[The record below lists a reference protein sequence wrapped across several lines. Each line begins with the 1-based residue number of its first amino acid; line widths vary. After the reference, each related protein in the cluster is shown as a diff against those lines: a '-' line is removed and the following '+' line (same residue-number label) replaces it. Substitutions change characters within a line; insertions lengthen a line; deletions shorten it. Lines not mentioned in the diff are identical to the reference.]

1 MWKIVVR
8 VAIMVGIIG
17 GLIYGMFYLWNNRYE
32 YFFQGD
38 EIKTTEDSDELSS
51 KKGLLDGVDSEG
63 EEDINNIDDEDLDED
78 SEDDLDTNV
87 EVYNIPVI
95 NKSDCDD
102 ECKSK
107 QNVEVEYKYCREIC
121 GLNEI
126 SKSES
131 STESDDNNQNITDD
145 EIENDECDDID
156 DSFEEDVCWKKK
168 AIEEKN
174 AKYCDEIYSEAL
186 GRVCQDRVLE
196 EILN

>member
-8 VAIMVGIIG
+8 LSLVGGVIG
-17 GLIYGMFYLWNNRYE
+17 GLVYGMFYLWNNRYE

-38 EIKTTEDSDELSS
+38 EIEIIENFEELSS
-51 KKGLLDGVDSEG
+51 KKGVLDSMDSKG
-63 EEDINNIDDEDLDED
+63 EEDINNDMADED
-78 SEDDLDTNV
+78 SDEDDLDTNF
-87 EVYNIPVI
+87 EVYDIPEI
-95 NKSDCDD
+95 NESDCKD

-107 QNVEVEYKYCREIC
+107 QNVEIEYKYCREIC

-131 STESDDNNQNITDD
+131 DTENNDNNQEIAEN

-168 AIEEKN
+168 AIKEKN